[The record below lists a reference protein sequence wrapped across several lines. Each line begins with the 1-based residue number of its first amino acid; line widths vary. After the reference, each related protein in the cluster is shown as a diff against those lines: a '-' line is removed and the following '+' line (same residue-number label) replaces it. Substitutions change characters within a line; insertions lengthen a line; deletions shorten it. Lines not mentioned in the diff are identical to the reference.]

1 MSLTDVVSAGRGA
14 LELIVSCAQEVFR
27 RVQAGLEPFLHGVP
41 AEDAPTPAAE
51 RPASQGPHEAVEATK
66 FFAGSVPASVAP
78 PGPQG
83 VETATLPRAYG
94 MNRAVLTAR
103 DPCCLFVW
111 WEIMPVTRVEALRSL
126 GAEAERVAEVLRLH
140 RGAAPH
146 SRMVADLPLTPGA
159 ERWYVEVEPDDTWS
173 VEVGLR
179 APSGRFVCLVRSNPV
194 ASPPAHPSA
203 DTSVRWV
210 TMSRQGAAPAADEWS
225 GQWVQSDPTSFP
237 SPAPAG
243 SSDALPFR

>member
-1 MSLTDVVSAGRGA
+1 LTDVVSAGRGA
-14 LELIVSCAQEVFR
+14 LELIVSCAQEIFR
-27 RVQAGLEPFLHGVP
+27 RAQASLEPFLHGIPPV
-41 AEDAPTPAAE
+41 DAPAPPVGRST
-51 RPASQGPHEAVEATK
+51 SQGPHEAVEATK
-66 FFAGSVPASVAP
+66 FFAGSIPASAAP
-78 PGPQG
+78 AGPQAT
-83 VETATLPRAYG
+83 ETASLPRAYG

-126 GAEAERVAEVLRLH
+126 GSEAEHVAEVLRLH
-140 RGAAPH
+140 RGVHPNG
-146 SRMVADLPLTPGA
+146 RVVADLPLTPGA

-179 APSGRFVCLVRSNPV
+179 APSGRFVCLVRSNAV
-194 ASPPAHPSA
+194 ASPPAQASD

-210 TMSRQGAAPAADEWS
+210 TMGRQGSAPASAEWS
-225 GQWVQSDPTSFP
+225 GQWLASDTTTFP
-237 SPAPAG
+237 SPAPSG

>member
-14 LELIVSCAQEVFR
+14 LELIVACAQEVFR
-27 RVQAGLEPFLHGVP
+27 RAQAGLEPFLHGVP
-41 AEDAPTPAAE
+41 PEVAPT
-51 RPASQGPHEAVEATK
+51 RPENHPPSQGPHEAVEATK
-66 FFAGSVPASVAP
+66 FSAGNGPAPA
-78 PGPQG
+78 GPQ
-83 VETATLPRAYG
+83 TADTGTLPRAYG
-94 MNRAVLTAR
+94 VNRAVLTAR

-126 GAEAERVAEVLRLH
+126 GSEAERVTEVLRLH
-140 RGAAPH
+140 RGEQPH
-146 SRMVADLPLTPGA
+146 SRVVADLPLTPGA

-179 APSGRFVCLVRSNPV
+179 APSGRFVCLVRSNSTV
-194 ASPPAHPSA
+194 SPPAHPSS

-210 TMSRQGAAPAADEWS
+210 TMSRQGTAPASAEWS
-225 GQWVQSDPTSFP
+225 GQWVASEPVTFS
-237 SPAPAG
+237 SPAPSG